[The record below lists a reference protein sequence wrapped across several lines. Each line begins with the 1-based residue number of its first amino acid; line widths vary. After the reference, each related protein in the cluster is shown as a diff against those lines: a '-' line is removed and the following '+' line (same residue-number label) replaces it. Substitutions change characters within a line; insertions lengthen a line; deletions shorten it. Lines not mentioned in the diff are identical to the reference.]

1 MCDFFMNARR
11 QRGGASA
18 TFESSQNREKNPSL
32 ASKTGRHAC
41 PQAAR
46 IAQPHLLMDTT
57 PSVTY
62 ASARNPVAAIKTAI
76 LRTIEERS
84 DNPRKVWAALC
95 ASARV
100 EVNSSLTTEEFT
112 KALKYTGTGIQ
123 LTRGDTELVLGTEDL
138 TFARF
143 QAFVAENPSW

>member
-1 MCDFFMNARR
+1 MPLRVETWSNAARLQYRCPRASPDLKARVMNA
-11 QRGGASA
+11 A
-18 TFESSQNREKNPSL
+18 
-32 ASKTGRHAC
+32 
-41 PQAAR
+41 
-46 IAQPHLLMDTT
+46 

-100 EVNSSLTTEEFT
+100 EVNSSLTTEQFT
-112 KALKYTGTGIQ
+112 TALKYTGTGIQ
-123 LTRGDTELVLGTEDL
+123 LTRGDTELVLGAEDI

>member
-1 MCDFFMNARR
+1 MPKIA
-11 QRGGASA
+11 
-18 TFESSQNREKNPSL
+18 
-32 ASKTGRHAC
+32 KTRNCIQKPACQPAGCPHA
-41 PQAAR
+41 PPMDAA
-46 IAQPHLLMDTT
+46 

-100 EVNSSLTTEEFT
+100 EVNSSLTTEQFT

-123 LTRGDTELVLGTEDL
+123 LTRGDTELVLGAEPL

>member
-1 MCDFFMNARR
+1 MKTRQCAICARR
-11 QRGGASA
+11 RLGASA
-18 TFESSQNREKNPSL
+18 ARGLLPTV
-32 ASKTGRHAC
+32 AAC
-41 PQAAR
+41 CFRCTCAGPQAAR
-46 IAQPHLLMDTT
+46 ILAPPQPHLLMDAA

-123 LTRGDTELVLGTEDL
+123 LTRSDTELVLGTEDL

>member
-1 MCDFFMNARR
+1 MCDFFLYECVAA
-11 QRGGASA
+11 GA
-18 TFESSQNREKNPSL
+18 TFI
-32 ASKTGRHAC
+32 KTAKTRHSAFWSCC
-41 PQAAR
+41 PPAAR
-46 IAQPHLLMDTT
+46 ILAPQPHLLMDAA

-123 LTRGDTELVLGTEDL
+123 LTPGDTELVLGAEPL

-143 QAFVAENPSW
+143 QKFVAENPSW

>member
-1 MCDFFMNARR
+1 MCDNMRVWRRARR
-11 QRGGASA
+11 LIHIKPR
-18 TFESSQNREKNPSL
+18 KNPSL
-32 ASKTGRHAC
+32 SILAALRCC
-41 PQAAR
+41 PQAAL
-46 IAQPHLLMDTT
+46 APQPHLLMDAA

-84 DNPRKVWAALC
+84 DNPRNVWAALC

-100 EVNSSLTTEEFT
+100 EVNASLTIEEFT

-123 LTRGDTELVLGTEDL
+123 LTRGDTELVLGAEPL

>member
-1 MCDFFMNARR
+1 MPQRVDLLELRAIAIPVPSRASPDFTARVMNA
-11 QRGGASA
+11 A
-18 TFESSQNREKNPSL
+18 
-32 ASKTGRHAC
+32 
-41 PQAAR
+41 
-46 IAQPHLLMDTT
+46 

-100 EVNSSLTTEEFT
+100 EVNASLTTEQFT
-112 KALKYTGTGIQ
+112 TALKYTGTGIQ

>member
-1 MCDFFMNARR
+1 MA
-11 QRGGASA
+11 ASA
-18 TFESSQNREKNPSL
+18 TFESS
-32 ASKTGRHAC
+32 KTARKTRHSAFWLRIWLRSCCC
-41 PQAAR
+41 PQAALAPR
-46 IAQPHLLMDTT
+46 PHLLMDAA

-100 EVNSSLTTEEFT
+100 EVNSSLTTEQFT

-123 LTRGDTELVLGTEDL
+123 LTQGDTELVLGTEPL

-143 QAFVAENPSW
+143 QKFVAENPSW

>member
-1 MCDFFMNARR
+1 MISLECAATWWRRARR
-11 QRGGASA
+11 LIHKPVTQH
-18 TFESSQNREKNPSL
+18 L
-32 ASKTGRHAC
+32 GRSCCC
-41 PQAAR
+41 PQAAL
-46 IAQPHLLMDTT
+46 APQPHLLMDAA

-100 EVNSSLTTEEFT
+100 EVNASLTIEEFT

-123 LTRGDTELVLGTEDL
+123 LTCGDTQLVLGAEPL

>member
-1 MCDFFMNARR
+1 MLSTRR
-11 QRGGASA
+11 AFRASLGA
-18 TFESSQNREKNPSL
+18 
-32 ASKTGRHAC
+32 
-41 PQAAR
+41 
-46 IAQPHLLMDTT
+46 LMDAA
-57 PSVTY
+57 PSITY
-62 ASARNPVAAIKTAI
+62 KFASNPTAAIKTAI

-84 DNPRKVWAALC
+84 DNPRKVWSALC

-100 EVNSSLTTEEFT
+100 DVNKSLSTEQFT

-123 LTRGDTELVLGTEDL
+123 LTRGDTELVLGAEDI

>member
-1 MCDFFMNARR
+1 MISYCARR
-11 QRGGASA
+11 RGGADA
-18 TFESSQNREKNPSL
+18 TFESSQNRVNPSL
-32 ASKTGRHAC
+32 AFAILYLRQ
-41 PQAAR
+41 QAAR
-46 IAQPHLLMDTT
+46 ILAPPQPHLLMDAA

-100 EVNSSLTTEEFT
+100 QVNESLTTEQFT
-112 KALKYTGTGIQ
+112 TALKYTGTGIQ
-123 LTRGDTELVLGTEDL
+123 LTPGDTELVLGAEPL

>member
-1 MCDFFMNARR
+1 MRVDPRRTPRDLLYLSNRASPDFTARVMNA
-11 QRGGASA
+11 A
-18 TFESSQNREKNPSL
+18 
-32 ASKTGRHAC
+32 
-41 PQAAR
+41 
-46 IAQPHLLMDTT
+46 

-100 EVNSSLTTEEFT
+100 EVNSSLTTEQFT

-123 LTRGDTELVLGTEDL
+123 LTQGDTELVLGTEDL

>member
-1 MCDFFMNARR
+1 MNA
-11 QRGGASA
+11 A
-18 TFESSQNREKNPSL
+18 
-32 ASKTGRHAC
+32 
-41 PQAAR
+41 
-46 IAQPHLLMDTT
+46 

-84 DNPRKVWAALC
+84 DNPRKVWSALC

-100 EVNSSLTTEEFT
+100 EVNASLSTEEVT
-112 KALKYTGTGIQ
+112 TALKYTGTGIQ
-123 LTRGDTELVLGTEDL
+123 LTPGDTELVLGAEPL

>member
-1 MCDFFMNARR
+1 MD
-11 QRGGASA
+11 
-18 TFESSQNREKNPSL
+18 
-32 ASKTGRHAC
+32 
-41 PQAAR
+41 AA
-46 IAQPHLLMDTT
+46 

-76 LRTIEERS
+76 LRTIEERG

-100 EVNSSLTTEEFT
+100 EVNNGLSTEQFT

-123 LTRGDTELVLGTEDL
+123 LTRGDTELVLGAEDI

>member
-1 MCDFFMNARR
+1 MCDFLDGVAARARR
-11 QRGGASA
+11 L
-18 TFESSQNREKNPSL
+18 NHPKREKPVTQHL
-32 ASKTGRHAC
+32 RFLLPAGC
-41 PQAAR
+41 PHPRNAD
-46 IAQPHLLMDTT
+46 LLMDAA

-100 EVNSSLTTEEFT
+100 EVNSSLTTQQFT
-112 KALKYTGTGIQ
+112 TALKYTGTGIQ
-123 LTRGDTELVLGTEDL
+123 LTCGDTELVLGAEPL

>member
-1 MCDFFMNARR
+1 MRVDRNPRDRDTAAALLYPSRASPDFTARVMNA
-11 QRGGASA
+11 A
-18 TFESSQNREKNPSL
+18 
-32 ASKTGRHAC
+32 
-41 PQAAR
+41 
-46 IAQPHLLMDTT
+46 

-100 EVNSSLTTEEFT
+100 EVNASLTTEQFT
-112 KALKYTGTGIQ
+112 TALKYTGTGIQ

>member
-1 MCDFFMNARR
+1 MPAR
-11 QRGGASA
+11 
-18 TFESSQNREKNPSL
+18 PL
-32 ASKTGRHAC
+32 
-41 PQAAR
+41 AAR
-46 IAQPHLLMDTT
+46 IAQPHLLMDAA

-123 LTRGDTELVLGTEDL
+123 LTPGDTELVLGAEPL

-143 QAFVAENPSW
+143 QKFVAENPSW

>member
-1 MCDFFMNARR
+1 MRDGVEA
-11 QRGGASA
+11 GA
-18 TFESSQNREKNPSL
+18 TFESSQNRKKPVIQHF
-32 ASKTGRHAC
+32 GCC
-41 PQAAR
+41 PPAAR
-46 IAQPHLLMDTT
+46 ILAPQPHLLMDAA

-100 EVNSSLTTEEFT
+100 QVNESLTTEQFT
-112 KALKYTGTGIQ
+112 TALKYTGTGIQ
-123 LTRGDTELVLGTEDL
+123 LTPGDTELVLGAEPL

>member
-1 MCDFFMNARR
+1 MCIRD
-11 QRGGASA
+11 S
-18 TFESSQNREKNPSL
+18 
-32 ASKTGRHAC
+32 
-41 PQAAR
+41 
-46 IAQPHLLMDTT
+46 
-57 PSVTY
+57 
-62 ASARNPVAAIKTAI
+62 

-100 EVNSSLTTEEFT
+100 EVNSCLTTEQFT

-123 LTRGDTELVLGTEDL
+123 LTQGDTELVLGAEPL

-143 QAFVAENPSW
+143 QTFVAENPSW

>member
-1 MCDFFMNARR
+1 MRDGVAARTR
-11 QRGGASA
+11 RL
-18 TFESSQNREKNPSL
+18 NHP
-32 ASKTGRHAC
+32 KTAQKPVTQHFRLRCFCC
-41 PQAAR
+41 PQAAL
-46 IAQPHLLMDTT
+46 APQPHLLMDAA

-123 LTRGDTELVLGTEDL
+123 LTPGDTELVLGAEPL

>member
-1 MCDFFMNARR
+1 MRVDRNPRDRDTAAALLYPSRASPDFTARVMNA
-11 QRGGASA
+11 A
-18 TFESSQNREKNPSL
+18 
-32 ASKTGRHAC
+32 
-41 PQAAR
+41 
-46 IAQPHLLMDTT
+46 

-123 LTRGDTELVLGTEDL
+123 LTPGDTELVLGAEPL

-143 QAFVAENPSW
+143 QKFVAENPSW

>member
-1 MCDFFMNARR
+1 MLAACKTLGMPSKRVNAAIAILVPIGISRASPDLKARVMNA
-11 QRGGASA
+11 A
-18 TFESSQNREKNPSL
+18 
-32 ASKTGRHAC
+32 
-41 PQAAR
+41 
-46 IAQPHLLMDTT
+46 

-100 EVNSSLTTEEFT
+100 ELNSSLTTEQFT

-123 LTRGDTELVLGTEDL
+123 LTPGDTELVLGADPL

>member
-1 MCDFFMNARR
+1 MDRHLVERRAIAIPVPYFTARVMNA
-11 QRGGASA
+11 A
-18 TFESSQNREKNPSL
+18 
-32 ASKTGRHAC
+32 
-41 PQAAR
+41 
-46 IAQPHLLMDTT
+46 

-100 EVNSSLTTEEFT
+100 EVNSSLTTEQFT
-112 KALKYTGTGIQ
+112 TALKYTGTGIQ

>member
-1 MCDFFMNARR
+1 MPYFTARVMNA
-11 QRGGASA
+11 A
-18 TFESSQNREKNPSL
+18 
-32 ASKTGRHAC
+32 
-41 PQAAR
+41 
-46 IAQPHLLMDTT
+46 

-84 DNPRKVWAALC
+84 DNPRKVWSALC

-100 EVNSSLTTEEFT
+100 EVNASLTIEEFT

-123 LTRGDTELVLGTEDL
+123 LTPGDTELVLGAEPL

-143 QAFVAENPSW
+143 QSFVAENPSW

>member
-1 MCDFFMNARR
+1 MRVDRNPRDRDTAAALLYPSRASPDFTARVMNA
-11 QRGGASA
+11 A
-18 TFESSQNREKNPSL
+18 
-32 ASKTGRHAC
+32 
-41 PQAAR
+41 
-46 IAQPHLLMDTT
+46 

-100 EVNSSLTTEEFT
+100 EVNASLSTEEFT
-112 KALKYTGTGIQ
+112 TALKYTGTGIQ
-123 LTRGDTELVLGTEDL
+123 LTRGDTELVLGAEPL

-143 QAFVAENPSW
+143 QEFVAENPSW

>member
-1 MCDFFMNARR
+1 MK
-11 QRGGASA
+11 RGWDPGSA
-18 TFESSQNREKNPSL
+18 
-32 ASKTGRHAC
+32 
-41 PQAAR
+41 
-46 IAQPHLLMDTT
+46 
-57 PSVTY
+57 
-62 ASARNPVAAIKTAI
+62 
-76 LRTIEERS
+76 
-84 DNPRKVWAALC
+84 KVWAALC

>member
-1 MCDFFMNARR
+1 MRDGVAARTR
-11 QRGGASA
+11 RLNHPKIAK
-18 TFESSQNREKNPSL
+18 TRHWHP
-32 ASKTGRHAC
+32 KTGMPAR
-41 PQAAR
+41 PLAAR
-46 IAQPHLLMDTT
+46 IAQPHLLMDAA

-100 EVNSSLTTEEFT
+100 QVNESLTTEQFT
-112 KALKYTGTGIQ
+112 TALKYTGTGIQ
-123 LTRGDTELVLGTEDL
+123 LTPGDTELVLGAEPL

>member
-1 MCDFFMNARR
+1 MSARR
-11 QRGGASA
+11 HRGGAKRLSHPKRA
-18 TFESSQNREKNPSL
+18 ENPSL
-32 ASKTGRHAC
+32 SICDRLL
-41 PQAAR
+41 PPAAHPR
-46 IAQPHLLMDTT
+46 PHLLMDAA

-76 LRTIEERS
+76 HRTIEERS

-100 EVNSSLTTEEFT
+100 EVNSSLSTEQFT

-123 LTRGDTELVLGTEDL
+123 LTRGDTELVLGAEDI

-143 QAFVAENPSW
+143 RAFVAENPSW

>member
-1 MCDFFMNARR
+1 MNHPKIA
-11 QRGGASA
+11 
-18 TFESSQNREKNPSL
+18 KNPSL
-32 ASKTGRHAC
+32 SICACC

-46 IAQPHLLMDTT
+46 ILAALMDAA

-84 DNPRKVWAALC
+84 DNPRKVWSALC

-100 EVNSSLTTEEFT
+100 EVNASLTIEEFT

-123 LTRGDTELVLGTEDL
+123 LTPGDTELVLGAEPL

>member
-1 MCDFFMNARR
+1 LIHKRFH
-11 QRGGASA
+11 
-18 TFESSQNREKNPSL
+18 
-32 ASKTGRHAC
+32 KTAQKPVTQHFGCCC
-41 PQAAR
+41 PQAAL
-46 IAQPHLLMDTT
+46 APQPHLLMDAA

-62 ASARNPVAAIKTAI
+62 ASARTPVAAIKTAI

-100 EVNSSLTTEEFT
+100 EVNASLTTEQFT

-123 LTRGDTELVLGTEDL
+123 LTRGDTELVLGTEPL

>member
-1 MCDFFMNARR
+1 MA
-11 QRGGASA
+11 ASA
-18 TFESSQNREKNPSL
+18 TFESSKTARKTRHSAFCCCPPREAAL
-32 ASKTGRHAC
+32 A
-41 PQAAR
+41 P
-46 IAQPHLLMDTT
+46 QPHLLMDPA

-123 LTRGDTELVLGTEDL
+123 LTPGDTELVLGAEPL

-143 QAFVAENPSW
+143 QTFVAENPSW

>member
-1 MCDFFMNARR
+1 MSRASPDFTARVMNA
-11 QRGGASA
+11 A
-18 TFESSQNREKNPSL
+18 
-32 ASKTGRHAC
+32 
-41 PQAAR
+41 
-46 IAQPHLLMDTT
+46 

-84 DNPRKVWAALC
+84 DNPRKVWSALC

-100 EVNSSLTTEEFT
+100 EVNASLTIEEFT

-123 LTRGDTELVLGTEDL
+123 LTRGDTELVLGAEPL

>member
-1 MCDFFMNARR
+1 MDSAAPSITYKF
-11 QRGGASA
+11 AS
-18 TFESSQNREKNPSL
+18 NP
-32 ASKTGRHAC
+32 T
-41 PQAAR
+41 
-46 IAQPHLLMDTT
+46 
-57 PSVTY
+57 
-62 ASARNPVAAIKTAI
+62 AAIKTAI

-123 LTRGDTELVLGTEDL
+123 LTPGDTELVLGAEPL

-143 QAFVAENPSW
+143 QKFVAENPSW

>member
-1 MCDFFMNARR
+1 MAARARR
-11 QRGGASA
+11 L
-18 TFESSQNREKNPSL
+18 NH
-32 ASKTGRHAC
+32 KTAHKPVTQHFGCMQLRSCCC
-41 PQAAR
+41 PQAAL
-46 IAQPHLLMDTT
+46 APQPHLLMDAA

-123 LTRGDTELVLGTEDL
+123 LTPGDTELVLGAEPL

-143 QAFVAENPSW
+143 QKFVAENPSW

>member
-1 MCDFFMNARR
+1 MDAAPSITYKF
-11 QRGGASA
+11 AS
-18 TFESSQNREKNPSL
+18 NP
-32 ASKTGRHAC
+32 T
-41 PQAAR
+41 
-46 IAQPHLLMDTT
+46 
-57 PSVTY
+57 
-62 ASARNPVAAIKTAI
+62 AAIKTAI

-84 DNPRKVWAALC
+84 DNPRKVWSALC

-100 EVNSSLTTEEFT
+100 DVNKSLSTEQFT

-123 LTRGDTELVLGTEDL
+123 LTQGDTELVLGTEDL

>member
-1 MCDFFMNARR
+1 MPQRVDLLELRAIAIPVPSRASPDFTARVMNA
-11 QRGGASA
+11 A
-18 TFESSQNREKNPSL
+18 
-32 ASKTGRHAC
+32 
-41 PQAAR
+41 
-46 IAQPHLLMDTT
+46 

-123 LTRGDTELVLGTEDL
+123 LTPGDTELVLGAEPL

-143 QAFVAENPSW
+143 QKFVAENPSW

>member
-1 MCDFFMNARR
+1 MRVDTGRTPPGLQYRCPRASPDLKARVMNA
-11 QRGGASA
+11 A
-18 TFESSQNREKNPSL
+18 
-32 ASKTGRHAC
+32 
-41 PQAAR
+41 
-46 IAQPHLLMDTT
+46 

-100 EVNSSLTTEEFT
+100 EVNASLTIEEFT

-123 LTRGDTELVLGTEDL
+123 LTRGDTELVLGAEPL

>member
-1 MCDFFMNARR
+1 MPQRVDFWSNAARLQYRCPISRADFTARVMNA
-11 QRGGASA
+11 A
-18 TFESSQNREKNPSL
+18 
-32 ASKTGRHAC
+32 
-41 PQAAR
+41 
-46 IAQPHLLMDTT
+46 

-100 EVNSSLTTEEFT
+100 EVNSSLTTEQFT

-123 LTRGDTELVLGTEDL
+123 LTPGDTELVLGADPL